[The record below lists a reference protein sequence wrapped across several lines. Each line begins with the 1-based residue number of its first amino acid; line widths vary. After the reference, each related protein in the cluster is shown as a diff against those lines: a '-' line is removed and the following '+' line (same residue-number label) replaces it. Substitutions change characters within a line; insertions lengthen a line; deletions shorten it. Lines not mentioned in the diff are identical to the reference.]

1 MKIAIII
8 AIILVALIAALVLL
22 LRWGEKQNYRF
33 TTYANVS
40 DIGASKFGFR
50 RFIVE
55 YTRKGRH
62 YIVQSSLIPSILT
75 AKRRKVRFWDI
86 HSVKDKDGNIIYYA
100 KPAIKNRKDT
110 KK

>member
-8 AIILVALIAALVLL
+8 TIILAALIAALVLL
-22 LRWGEKQNYRF
+22 LRWGTKQNYRF

-55 YTRKGRH
+55 YSRKGRH
-62 YIVQSSLIPSILT
+62 YIVQTALIPSVFT
-75 AKRRKVRFWDI
+75 AKYRKMRFWDI
-86 HSVKDKDGNIIYYA
+86 HSVKDKDGNVIYYA
-100 KPAIKNRKDT
+100 RAAAKHGKDEQ
-110 KK
+110 K